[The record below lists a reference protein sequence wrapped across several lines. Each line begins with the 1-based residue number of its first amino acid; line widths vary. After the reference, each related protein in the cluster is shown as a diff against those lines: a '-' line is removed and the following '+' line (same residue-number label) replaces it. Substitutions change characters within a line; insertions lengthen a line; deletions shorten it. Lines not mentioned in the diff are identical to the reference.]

1 MLRNAVGSQNL
12 RRERIIGDIFAWDR
26 VVDVNRWMVVAT
38 RFWLSEIAKQLRH
51 LTRCLH
57 CGTIIVPSNY
67 LFMAKRLS
75 KRTPVIPE
83 PSPRFAFWSGVAV
96 VIVLAIVMTL
106 DYVNG
111 WVR

>member
-1 MLRNAVGSQNL
+1 
-12 RRERIIGDIFAWDR
+12 
-26 VVDVNRWMVVAT
+26 
-38 RFWLSEIAKQLRH
+38 
-51 LTRCLH
+51 
-57 CGTIIVPSNY
+57 
-67 LFMAKRLS
+67 MAKRPN

-83 PSPRFAFWSGVAV
+83 PSPRFAFWSGVAA